1 MNSTPNN
8 TNPLTPE
15 EISNLHGEELKKAL
29 QQRLGGYKDKIK
41 EIDGVVKDILED
53 VEKMPEVDEVKAK
66 KEDDAAL
73 AEIEGQ
79 LDTDLN
85 DAVLDFAT
93 EDKILEDVNKED
105 GDDSIK

>member
-15 EISNLHGEELKKAL
+15 EISNLHGEDLKKVLA
-29 QQRLGGYKDKIK
+29 QRLGGYKDKVK
-41 EIDGVVKDILED
+41 EIDESLKDICED
-53 VEKMPEVDEVKAK
+53 VEKMPEVDEVKTK

-85 DAVLDFAT
+85 DAMLDFAT
-93 EDKILEDVNKED
+93 EDEILKDVNEEE
-105 GDDSIK
+105 GDNSIE